1 MNLELHTMN
10 GLGKVVSLSPSTG
23 LKILTGYVRPILK
36 TAPILD
42 FAVIDAP
49 IQKEVIKTP
58 VVNNVVSKPA
68 EIAYTKPVIDAPAIV
83 TKPNENIMSN
93 INTSP
98 LTKLPVSIPNTLPVV
113 KPAVNPAPPQVK
125 PSFIENLNKTVT
137 SVADTVQKVTATTAQ
152 VKQVFNSNQQTVSQQ
167 AQQNNN
173 TQPPARQEKEGMST
187 ELKIGLAVGG
197 ALLLTGVVIAV
208 VKRKKKKR
216 SGMGRLSRKA
226 KKSTKRRSASRPS
239 VKRKTTS
246 KKAKRTAKRRR

>member
-1 MNLELHTMN
+1 MKLELHTMN
-10 GLGKVVSLSPSTG
+10 GLGKVVSLSPPTSI
-23 LKILTGYVRPILK
+23 KILTGSVRPVLK

-42 FAVIDAP
+42 VAVIDAP
-49 IQKEVIKTP
+49 VKREVIKTP
-58 VVNNVVSKPA
+58 VVNNVVSKSS
-68 EIAYTKPVIDAPAIV
+68 EISYTKPVIDAPAIV
-83 TKPNENIMSN
+83 TKPTENIMSN

-113 KPAVNPAPPQVK
+113 KPVVNPAPPQVK

-173 TQPPARQEKEGMST
+173 NQPPARQEKEGMST
-187 ELKIGLAVGG
+187 GLKIGLAVGG
-197 ALLLTGVVIAV
+197 MLLFGGAVIAI
-208 VKRKKKKR
+208 RNKKNKKR
-216 SGMGRLSRKA
+216 SGMGRLPRKA

-246 KKAKRTAKRRR
+246 KKVKRTAKRRK